1 MKMRVCR
8 AACTLTIF
16 MLGAALAGCSH
27 QSEYTRAQQQTLTR
41 FQQIA
46 KQSGGDW
53 NKVSVTDQQWLING
67 PGGGSEQNARM
78 MLSNFG
84 DRPQKATPSGPPQ
97 Q

>member
-1 MKMRVCR
+1 MTLKVCR
-8 AACTLTIF
+8 AACTLTVFI
-16 MLGAALAGCSH
+16 LGASLVGCSH
-27 QSEYTRAQQQTLTR
+27 HSEYSPAQQQTLTR

-53 NKVSVTDQQWLING
+53 NKVSLKDQQWLING

-84 DRPQKATPSGPPQ
+84 AGPQKATPSGPPQ